1 LAKYN
6 PLKDYRW
13 IYMLLI
19 IAVSWPLL
27 FPIGLPVPVSKSTRM
42 AFDTIEKLPSGSL
55 VAVSSVLSGGNWPDL
70 GPPEMALVQHLFKK
84 KMKIVFIGCVD
95 ETPTIRES
103 TLLPRI
109 NKYDAQ
115 IGVDYVNLGFIAG
128 APDVAEAAFATSLR
142 KVLTVDFRG
151 KPLDELPI
159 MKGVNTLADF
169 KLVIHI
175 GMAEDPVRQY
185 YTPFKIPLI
194 VGVYGMMGPH
204 YIPYLEAGQLSG
216 MIVGLRGAA
225 EYEYLVGFV
234 GEGLMGSDALSITH
248 LLVAICIIAGNLA
261 FLYTTRGG
269 AKKEGTK

>member
-1 LAKYN
+1 MAKYLS
-6 PLKDYRW
+6 LKDYRW
-13 IYMLLI
+13 IYFLLI
-19 IAVSWPLL
+19 IVVSWPLL
-27 FPIGLPVPVSKSTRM
+27 SPLGLPVPVGKSTRM
-42 AFDTIEKLPSGSL
+42 AFDTIEKLPPGSL

-70 GPPEMALVQHLFKK
+70 GPPQTALTQHLFKK
-84 KMKIVFIGCVD
+84 KMKIVFIGMVD
-95 ETPTIRES
+95 EAPTILET

-109 NKYDAQ
+109 NKFGAEY
-115 IGVDYVNLGFIAG
+115 GVDYVNLGFIAG

-142 KVLTVDFRG
+142 KVLTVDFGG
-151 KPLDELPI
+151 KTLDQLPI

-204 YIPYLEAGQLSG
+204 YIPYLEAGQLAG

-234 GEGLMGSDALSITH
+234 GEGLMGSDALSMTH
-248 LLVAICIIAGNLA
+248 LLVAVFVILGNV
-261 FLYTTRGG
+261 FYLYSTRTKT
-269 AKKEGTK
+269 KKEG